1 MQSNTMNQ
9 NIFALTG
16 ERSSRAQKII
26 MPNKMMS
33 EAGAARAKGDTNIR
47 RRRSALGSDSIC

>member
-1 MQSNTMNQ
+1 MNQ

-16 ERSSRAQKII
+16 ERSSHAQKII

-33 EAGAARAKGDTNIR
+33 EAGAAR
-47 RRRSALGSDSIC
+47 SA